1 MLLQLAMAVLVY
13 NEASADD
20 DNDDDVEMTN
30 ERHTSA
36 SVLASLFVRD
46 QEAGFHVILQSLV
59 QG

>member
-1 MLLQLAMAVLVY
+1 MLLQLAMAVLVH

-20 DNDDDVEMTN
+20 DNDDDVEMSN

-36 SVLASLFVRD
+36 SVFRH
-46 QEAGFHVILQSLV
+46 EAGDTLLFILRAGKSLV